1 MLWVVEKTFV
11 ASSTPIAKI
20 DSFLSGFELFI
31 LSAFKIDSF
40 IMQTYKRK
48 LNLEIYAENFEE
60 WEIAFAFY
68 DWERKGGPAGPTE
81 HPFLN
86 LWTWWISQES

>member
-1 MLWVVEKTFV
+1 MY
-11 ASSTPIAKI
+11 
-20 DSFLSGFELFI
+20 DSAMGQV
-31 LSAFKIDSF
+31 K
-40 IMQTYKRK
+40 
-48 LNLEIYAENFEE
+48 NHFEE

-86 LWTWWISQES
+86 LWIWWISQES